1 MRFKVISI
9 LAGVVLGLLISGCSL
24 AFSQD
29 DSSIRQDSHPQ
40 SLSIEEKANHIV
52 SQMSDSQKIGQLM
65 MIGFR
70 TTVIDEDAKHMLASY
85 PMGNVILFDRN
96 MEEPE
101 QVTKL
106 NSDIRQTLTKRNG
119 VVPLIAVDQEGGM
132 VKRMAD
138 YLPDMPSAEQI
149 GQGNSEQAEL
159 WAEKTGRA
167 LDSLGFNTNFAP
179 VVDLDSTYHR
189 SYGEKPEVVIS
200 FAKAVIKGYDSAGLY
215 TSMKHFPGIG
225 KVKTDPHVDGDVV
238 NITREN
244 LDKED
249 GKPFKILISETD
261 PNRTF
266 IMVSNVTFPQLD
278 KTNPACFSK
287 EIITNI
293 LRQDYGFKG
302 IILTDDME
310 MGAISKHYA
319 FKDMGVRAI
328 EAGADI
334 VLVCQNYQHEQAV
347 FNGMLD
353 AYRNGRLD
361 RNLVDEK
368 VRHIV
373 YVKLVHEIAFNKK
386 D

>member
-9 LAGVVLGLLISGCSL
+9 LTSTVLGLLISGCSL

-29 DSSIRQDSHPQ
+29 DSFMKQNPHPQ

-65 MIGFR
+65 MVGLQN
-70 TTVIDEDAKHMLASY
+70 TVIDEDANHMLANY

-96 MEEPE
+96 MKEPE
-101 QVTKL
+101 QLAKL
-106 NSDIRQTLTKRNG
+106 NSDIKQTLTKKNG
-119 VVPLIAVDQEGGM
+119 VMPLIAVDQEGGM
-132 VKRMAD
+132 VRRMTD

-149 GQGNSEQAEL
+149 GQGNREQAEL
-159 WAEKTGRA
+159 WAVKTGKA

-179 VVDLDSTYHR
+179 VVDLDSSYHR
-189 SYGEKPEVVIS
+189 SYGKKPEIVIP
-200 FAKAVIKGYDSAGLY
+200 FAKAVIKGYDSVGLY
-215 TSMKHFPGIG
+215 TSLKHFPGIG
-225 KVKTDPHVDGDVV
+225 KVKTDPHIDRDVV

-310 MGAISKHYA
+310 MGAVSKHYA

-328 EAGADI
+328 KAGADI
-334 VLVCQNYQHEQAV
+334 VLVCQNYQHEQEV

-353 AYRNGRLD
+353 AYRNGELD
-361 RNLVDEK
+361 RNMIDEK
-368 VRHIV
+368 VKHIV
-373 YVKLVHEIAFNKK
+373 YIKLMHEIPHNK
-386 D
+386 